1 MTEISVYPDT
11 DQLMQA
17 AAEQIISAGNAAIAA
32 HGRFDLALTGGS
44 TPGPLYRLLTTAPY
58 AARLDWGAVHVFWGD
73 ERCVPPQHPDSN
85 YRLAR
90 ETLLDHVPLPAA
102 NVHRIHGEDD
112 PVQAALAYESTL
124 RAHFGAVLRFDLVL
138 LGLGADGHAA
148 SLFPNAPALTE
159 RQRLAVAA
167 YAAEHKW
174 WRVTLTYPVLNAAA
188 QVIFLVSSGSK
199 ADIVRAVLEGPR
211 RPQELPA
218 QGVQPH
224 DGRLLWMLDADAAVR
239 LART

>member
-1 MTEISVYPDT
+1 MTEIRVYPT
-11 DQLMQA
+11 SDQLMQA
-17 AAEQIISAGNAAIAA
+17 AAEQVIGAGSAAIAA
-32 HGRFDLALTGGS
+32 HKRFDLALTGGA
-44 TPGPLYRLLTTAPY
+44 TPGPLYRLLATAPY
-58 AARLDWGAVHVFWGD
+58 AARLDWGAVHMFWGD

-102 NVHRIHGEDD
+102 NIHRIRGEDD

-124 RAHFGAVLRFDLVL
+124 RAHFGAAPRFDLVL

-148 SLFPNAPALTE
+148 SLFPNAPALAE
-159 RQRLAVAA
+159 RQRLAIAA

-188 QVIFLVSSGSK
+188 QVMFLVSEGSK
-199 ADIVRAVLEGPR
+199 ADILHAVLEGPR
-211 RPQELPA
+211 HPQELPA
-218 QGVQPH
+218 QGVRPH
-224 DGRLLWMLDADAAVR
+224 DGRLLWLADAAAAAR
-239 LART
+239 LSHA